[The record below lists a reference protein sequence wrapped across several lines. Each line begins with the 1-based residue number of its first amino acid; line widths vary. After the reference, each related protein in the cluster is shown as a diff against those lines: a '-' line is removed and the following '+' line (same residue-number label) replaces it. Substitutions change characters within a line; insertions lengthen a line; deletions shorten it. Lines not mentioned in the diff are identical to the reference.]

1 MIVATQMLES
11 MQKNPRPTR
20 AELTD
25 VANAILQGAD
35 CVMLSGESAKGKYP
49 TESVSMMKSIVD
61 QTELSISTEA
71 ITAPSASVVPSGLS
85 KDEGIAFSAVQLSR
99 AVSSVAGIVVALP
112 SDSLHEVTSSVP
124 AFVAKYKPLVP
135 VYVLVP
141 SYKAG
146 RLLQLHRGVHGIVYN
161 NAKVVHDRQALHDK
175 LVSSQVI
182 GAGSEVI
189 VVHQDSHNNNHELAV
204 TLARL

>member
-1 MIVATQMLES
+1 MIVATQMLET

-61 QTELSISTEA
+61 QTELSTSTEA
-71 ITAPSASVVPSGLS
+71 ITAPSATVVPLNLS
-85 KDEGIAFSAVQLSR
+85 KEEGIAYSAVQLSR
-99 AVSSVAGIVVALP
+99 TVSSIAGIVIALP
-112 SDSLHEVTSSVP
+112 SESLHELSSTVP
-124 AFVAKYKPLVP
+124 AFVAKYKPFVP
-135 VYVLVP
+135 IYVLVP

-161 NAKVVHDRQALHDK
+161 NSKVVHDSQALHDK
-175 LVSSQVI
+175 LVSSHVI
-182 GAGSEVI
+182 AAGSEVV
-189 VVHQDSHNNNHELAV
+189 VVHQDNHNKKELAI